1 VSDSELH
8 GVDPAGFQD
17 GIALFNCGKFYEAH
31 EVLEDVWR
39 AAPAAEKS
47 FLQGLIQI
55 AVALH
60 HYSQGNQAGAK
71 SLLARGERNLA
82 GYPEEYAGVGL
93 RQLRLQI
100 AGWRKAL
107 EAGAPAPESLKIT
120 FHRRRAE
127 TQSSE

>member
-1 VSDSELH
+1 VLDQ
-8 GVDPAGFQD
+8 AGFQD

-39 AAPAAEKS
+39 AAPAVEKP

-100 AGWRKAL
+100 TGWR
-107 EAGAPAPESLKIT
+107 EAIEGGAPAPELPKIT
-120 FHRRRAE
+120 LHRRRAE
-127 TQSSE
+127 MRRLE

>member
-1 VSDSELH
+1 VLDQ
-8 GVDPAGFQD
+8 AGFQD

-39 AAPAAEKS
+39 AAPAVEKP

-100 AGWRKAL
+100 TGWREAL
-107 EAGAPAPESLKIT
+107 EGGVPAPELPKIT
-120 FHRRRAE
+120 LHHRRAE
-127 TQSSE
+127 MRRLE